1 MHRPVC
7 PTGPKKKSLH
17 YIYIKNSC
25 SQKCFPKKSQII
37 LQIGSQMAWNQ
48 CKKATANTH
57 LLKYTFNKASIQWY
71 LSLHGNKKGQAI
83 PLIKDIDSRTFGW
96 RCQTLA
102 DYPAKHQVSE
112 PRHTSDIYSSYLSKR
127 RSCKYT
133 LACLPTR
140 DALARVEQASAPP
153 ATAPCFRVKV
163 IASPIDP
170 DGMILGVLLQS
181 MDGEEADLWDH
192 KDCTTRSQVI
202 EEIRAAGL
210 EGGFCFE
217 VAP

>member
-1 MHRPVC
+1 MAC
-7 PTGPKKKSLH
+7 
-17 YIYIKNSC
+17 N
-25 SQKCFPKKSQII
+25 QQI
-37 LQIGSQMAWNQ
+37 
-48 CKKATANTH
+48 KATVNTH
-57 LLKYTFNKASIQWY
+57 LLQYTFSKTSIQRAY
-71 LSLHGNKKGQAI
+71 SLHGNQTGQAI
-83 PLIKDIDSRTFGW
+83 PLIKDIDSLQADPFGW
-96 RCQTLA
+96 KYETSA
-102 DYPAKHQVSE
+102 DYPAHLHEVSE

-133 LACLPTR
+133 LTCLPTR

-153 ATAPCFRVKV
+153 ATAPCFRVKI

>member
-1 MHRPVC
+1 MLE
-7 PTGPKKKSLH
+7 SA
-17 YIYIKNSC
+17 
-25 SQKCFPKKSQII
+25 Q
-37 LQIGSQMAWNQ
+37 
-48 CKKATANTH
+48 
-57 LLKYTFNKASIQWY
+57 YTFSKASTQRS
-71 LSLHGNKKGQAI
+71 LSAHGNKTRQAI
-83 PLIKDIDSRTFGW
+83 SVRDLDSLEADTFGW
-96 RCQTLA
+96 QYKTLAA
-102 DYPAKHQVSE
+102 DYPAHLHEVSE
-112 PRHTSDIYSSYLSKR
+112 PRHTSDIYSSYLSKQSR
-127 RSCKYT
+127 KSP

-140 DALARVEQASAPP
+140 DALARVQQASAPP
-153 ATAPCFRVKV
+153 ATAPCFRVKI